1 MNVLKCIENSQ
12 SIRQRTAIMSTTIG
26 LKPHKASILGAYIQ
40 HLESV
45 GTELLSMEQECEL
58 ANSVAIGD
66 CEALNKLVQAN
77 AKLVIHIA
85 NQFVGRGLDLDD
97 LVGEGNLG
105 LIRASK
111 DFNPS
116 FGTRFSTYAAYWI
129 KQSIRLALT
138 NTAAVIRLPSHMVVL
153 LQQWSKT
160 KRKLESELGREASFD
175 EIATQ
180 MELSETMRVHVRK
193 ALTARNLA
201 IESTHSGDRRN
212 DPLDDPAN
220 RVHESPESRMVVEEE
235 QLWLHRRMTRLN
247 DRERV
252 VISLRYGLHGEN
264 SLTWIEI
271 GERLGVTREWARKIE
286 LKALEKL
293 RSEADPFVKP
303 DTGSK
308 KDLGLMVQKPPG
320 GSSSIRLDKTP
331 RQPFHGTMMAH
342 ITMTGVQ

>member
-1 MNVLKCIENSQ
+1 
-12 SIRQRTAIMSTTIG
+12 MSTTTG
-26 LKPHKASILGAYIQ
+26 LKPRKASILGAYIQ
-40 HLESV
+40 HLESA
-45 GTELLSMEQECEL
+45 GAERLSMEQECEL
-58 ANSVAIGD
+58 ASSVAMGD
-66 CEALNKLVQAN
+66 CEALDKLVQAN

-85 NQFVGRGLDLDD
+85 SQFVGRGLDLDD

-116 FGTRFSTYAAYWI
+116 FGTRFSTYASYWI

-153 LQQWSKT
+153 LQQWSKIR
-160 KRKLESELGREASFD
+160 RKLESEMGREASFD

-180 MELSETMRVHVRK
+180 MELSETMREHVRK
-193 ALTARNLA
+193 AMTARNLA
-201 IESTHSGDRRN
+201 IESTTSGDRRA

-252 VISLRYGLHGEN
+252 VIALRYGLHGEN

-303 DTGSK
+303 DTDSK
-308 KDLGLMVQKPPG
+308 KDLAAMVQKPPG
-320 GSSSIRLDKTP
+320 GSSSIRIDKTP
-331 RQPFHGTMMAH
+331 RRPYHGTMMAQV
-342 ITMTGVQ
+342 MLTGVQ